1 MAYWARWNES
11 TTRWAW
17 RDDTGTLHPV
27 YEYESTG
34 DEPTPRRHN
43 FIWYAGKLG
52 TPSEIR
58 FCCDCGLRLSEAPCV
73 PVDLATKRIRMES
86 AIHTAQ
92 LMNDVHAGFR
102 ALGNR
107 PPATGPAYQNV
118 SAVVRN
124 VVGGW
129 NRR

>member
-1 MAYWARWNES
+1 MAHFEWKPSETQWFLVPDPGERIPCS
-11 TTRWAW
+11 PP
-17 RDDTGTLHPV
+17 PV
-27 YEYESTG
+27 GHVSA
-34 DEPTPRRHN
+34 
-43 FIWYAGKLG
+43 WYAGKLG
-52 TPSEIR
+52 GPNQIT
-58 FCCDCGLRLSEAPCV
+58 FCSRCGLAEPFVAPCE
-73 PVDLATKRIRMES
+73 PVDLPTKRIRMES